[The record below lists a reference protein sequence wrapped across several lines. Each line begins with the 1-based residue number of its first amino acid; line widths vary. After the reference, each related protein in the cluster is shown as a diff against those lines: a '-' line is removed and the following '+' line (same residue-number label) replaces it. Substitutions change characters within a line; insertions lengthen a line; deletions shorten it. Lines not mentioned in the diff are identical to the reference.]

1 MARCGSEDDWAA
13 LRPREPAP
21 SQCCGGGCRPCVY
34 DAYEEAL
41 ARWERARAA
50 RDTSLLA
57 EKERQ
62 SNNSELNPDTFTA
75 FSISSVEQLT
85 EDTYQYKF
93 ELPGNSS
100 LRLSLGQHIVLRGV
114 VNGLEVQRA
123 YTPISPGNAEG
134 YFEVLIKIMQSGAFG
149 GFYRTPSSHLRL
161 GCSFSGF
168 SVASLLP
175 ARRLERVGAAAVLPP
190 PPAACGSSST
200 HVPPP
205 WPRGPDD
212 YLERRGCWGG
222 PAVFGPLPA
231 PLFLASAGPFSS
243 VTSECYEAGL
253 MSQYIKTWKKGDMV
267 FWRGPFGGFPYRPN
281 KYGELL
287 MLASGTGLAPM
298 LPILQSITENEED
311 ETFVTLVGC
320 FRSFGNIY
328 LKPLL
333 QELARYWNIRI
344 FYVLSQESSL
354 EKLPWSYQ
362 ENTYTGRLNEDLMK
376 TIISS
381 CRRKPFVLICGS
393 SAFNEDMSRYLKSA
407 GLEENSCFV
416 F

>member
-1 MARCGSEDDWAA
+1 TKAPGEPGGRFSRRFCPRRPSRSPPGTAFEGALAFCSGSEDDWAA

-123 YTPISPGNAEG
+123 YTPISPGTAEG
-134 YFEVLIKIMQSGAFG
+134 YFEVLIK
-149 GFYRTPSSHLRL
+149 
-161 GCSFSGF
+161 
-168 SVASLLP
+168 
-175 ARRLERVGAAAVLPP
+175 
-190 PPAACGSSST
+190 
-200 HVPPP
+200 
-205 WPRGPDD
+205 
-212 YLERRGCWGG
+212 
-222 PAVFGPLPA
+222 
-231 PLFLASAGPFSS
+231 
-243 VTSECYEAGL
+243 CYEAGL

>member
-1 MARCGSEDDWAA
+1 QDWLA
-13 LRPREPAP
+13 LRPQEPSP
-21 SQCCGGGCRPCVY
+21 SQCCGSGCKPCIYDVY
-34 DAYEEAL
+34 EKEL
-41 ARWERARAA
+41 SQWERAKALQ
-50 RDTSLLA
+50 DKSLLVGK
-57 EKERQ
+57 KEQ

-75 FSISSVEQLT
+75 FSVSSVEQLT

-134 YFEVLIKIMQSGAFG
+134 YFEVLIK
-149 GFYRTPSSHLRL
+149 H
-161 GCSFSGF
+161 
-168 SVASLLP
+168 
-175 ARRLERVGAAAVLPP
+175 
-190 PPAACGSSST
+190 
-200 HVPPP
+200 
-205 WPRGPDD
+205 
-212 YLERRGCWGG
+212 
-222 PAVFGPLPA
+222 
-231 PLFLASAGPFSS
+231 
-243 VTSECYEAGL
+243 
-253 MSQYIKTWKKGDMV
+253 
-267 FWRGPFGGFPYRPN
+267 
-281 KYGELL
+281 GELL

-298 LPILQSITENEED
+298 IPILQSITDDEED

-320 FRSFGNIY
+320 FPTFDKIY

-333 QELARYWNIRI
+333 QDLARYWNIRI
-344 FYVLSQESSL
+344 FYVLSQETSL

-376 TIISS
+376 TVIKS

-393 SAFNEDMSRYLKSA
+393 SAFNEDMSRYLEAS
-407 GLEENSCFV
+407 GIEENSCFV

>member
-1 MARCGSEDDWAA
+1 MTAFKARLKSAHNQSVHSFACEFIMFASSLLSLTPPPSACYPPPILKQCSSRPHLGSWGLFSVLVDRAADFSYVSALCDQAALPLEITTAEQAGISMCLLLLETMSGNEDDWLA
-13 LRPREPAP
+13 LKPQEPSP
-21 SQCCGGGCRPCVY
+21 SQCCGSGCKPCIYDVY
-34 DAYEEAL
+34 EKEL
-41 ARWERARAA
+41 AQWERAKAKK
-50 RDTSLLA
+50 DKSLLM
-57 EKERQ
+57 EKKEQ

-75 FSISSVEQLT
+75 FNISSVEQLT

-100 LRLSLGQHIVLRGV
+100 LQLSLGQHIVLRGV

-134 YFEVLIKIMQSGAFG
+134 YFEVLMK
-149 GFYRTPSSHLRL
+149 
-161 GCSFSGF
+161 
-168 SVASLLP
+168 
-175 ARRLERVGAAAVLPP
+175 
-190 PPAACGSSST
+190 
-200 HVPPP
+200 
-205 WPRGPDD
+205 
-212 YLERRGCWGG
+212 
-222 PAVFGPLPA
+222 
-231 PLFLASAGPFSS
+231 
-243 VTSECYEAGL
+243 CYEAGL

-298 LPILQSITENEED
+298 LPILQSITDDEED

-320 FRSFGNIY
+320 FRTFDKIY
-328 LKPLL
+328 LKALL
-333 QELARYWNIRI
+333 QDLARYWNVRI
-344 FYVLSQESSL
+344 FYVLSQETSL

-362 ENTYTGRLNEDLMK
+362 ENTYIGRLAEDLVK
-376 TIISS
+376 TIINS

-393 SAFNEDMSRYLKSA
+393 SAFNEDMNRYLKAA
-407 GLEENSCFV
+407 GIEENSCFV

>member
-1 MARCGSEDDWAA
+1 PPPQRPPAAILARA
-13 LRPREPAP
+13 LPPP
-21 SQCCGGGCRPCVY
+21 SPPVTDSGGGQWRAGAPRGKGGSANCLAGEGRCWA
-34 DAYEEAL
+34 DKWGSGRGEAPHRL
-41 ARWERARAA
+41 WGGGHLRDHPRTGAGGVSARVPGQERSGLHSPGSVCLSSRAR
-50 RDTSLLA
+50 T
-57 EKERQ
+57 

-75 FSISSVEQLT
+75 FSVSSVEQLT

-134 YFEVLIKIMQSGAFG
+134 YFEVLIK
-149 GFYRTPSSHLRL
+149 
-161 GCSFSGF
+161 
-168 SVASLLP
+168 
-175 ARRLERVGAAAVLPP
+175 
-190 PPAACGSSST
+190 
-200 HVPPP
+200 
-205 WPRGPDD
+205 
-212 YLERRGCWGG
+212 
-222 PAVFGPLPA
+222 
-231 PLFLASAGPFSS
+231 
-243 VTSECYEAGL
+243 CYEAGL
-253 MSQYIKTWKKGDMV
+253 MSQYIKTWKRGDVV

-281 KYGELL
+281 KHGELL

-298 LPILQSITENEED
+298 IPILQSITDDEED

-320 FRSFGNIY
+320 FPTFDKIY

-333 QELARYWNIRI
+333 QDLARYWNIRI
-344 FYVLSQESSL
+344 FYVLSQETSL

-376 TIISS
+376 TIIKS

-393 SAFNEDMSRYLKSA
+393 SAFNEDMSRYLEAS
-407 GLEENSCFV
+407 GIEENSCFV

>member
-1 MARCGSEDDWAA
+1 LQAPDSAEDAA
-13 LRPREPAP
+13 WLALAPREPAP
-21 SQCCGGGCRPCVY
+21 GQCCGGGCRPCIY
-34 DAYEEAL
+34 DTYAAAL
-41 ARWERARAA
+41 ARWQRARAA
-50 RDTSLLA
+50 GNVELLA
-57 EKERQ
+57 ADEVQ
-62 SNNSELNPDTFTA
+62 SNNSELNPDSFTA
-75 FSISSVEQLT
+75 FSLSSVEQLT
-85 EDTYQYKF
+85 EDTYQYRF

-100 LRLSLGQHIVLRGV
+100 LRLSLGQHIVLRGM

-134 YFEVLIKIMQSGAFG
+134 YFDVLIK
-149 GFYRTPSSHLRL
+149 
-161 GCSFSGF
+161 
-168 SVASLLP
+168 
-175 ARRLERVGAAAVLPP
+175 
-190 PPAACGSSST
+190 
-200 HVPPP
+200 
-205 WPRGPDD
+205 
-212 YLERRGCWGG
+212 
-222 PAVFGPLPA
+222 
-231 PLFLASAGPFSS
+231 
-243 VTSECYEAGL
+243 CYEAGL

-267 FWRGPFGGFPYRPN
+267 FWRGPFGGFPYQPN

-287 MLASGTGLAPM
+287 LLASGTGLAPM

-333 QELARYWNIRI
+333 QELARYWNVRI

-362 ENTYTGRLNEDLMK
+362 ENTYTGRLNEDLMR
-376 TIISS
+376 TIINS

-393 SAFNEDMSRYLKSA
+393 SAFNEDMSRYLKLV
-407 GLEENSCFV
+407 GLEENSCFI

>member
-1 MARCGSEDDWAA
+1 IFDTYAA
-13 LRPREPAP
+13 
-21 SQCCGGGCRPCVY
+21 
-34 DAYEEAL
+34 AL
-41 ARWERARAA
+41 ARWQRARAA
-50 RDTSLLA
+50 GNMELLVA
-57 EKERQ
+57 HEAQ
-62 SNNSELNPDTFTA
+62 SNNSELNPDSFTA
-75 FSISSVEQLT
+75 FSLSSVEQLT
-85 EDTYQYKF
+85 EDTYQYRF

-100 LRLSLGQHIVLRGV
+100 LQLSLGQHIVLRGV

-134 YFEVLIKIMQSGAFG
+134 YFDVLI
-149 GFYRTPSSHLRL
+149 
-161 GCSFSGF
+161 
-168 SVASLLP
+168 
-175 ARRLERVGAAAVLPP
+175 
-190 PPAACGSSST
+190 
-200 HVPPP
+200 
-205 WPRGPDD
+205 
-212 YLERRGCWGG
+212 
-222 PAVFGPLPA
+222 
-231 PLFLASAGPFSS
+231 
-243 VTSECYEAGL
+243 
-253 MSQYIKTWKKGDMV
+253 
-267 FWRGPFGGFPYRPN
+267 

-287 MLASGTGLAPM
+287 LLASGTGLAPM

-311 ETFVTLVGC
+311 ETFVTLVCC

-362 ENTYTGRLNEDLMK
+362 ENTYTGRLNEDLMR
-376 TIISS
+376 TIINS

-407 GLEENSCFV
+407 GLEENSCFI